1 MTSDVDDDF
10 ELHMNT
16 NCALAND
23 LAGILAIGGSDA
35 SDASQS
41 VEFWSAEQGSCV
53 LSDYPREMRDGT
65 VDLVSGRLVACH
77 ETWYEQTCEIY
88 KEGSWQHLQNT
99 TERRSAH
106 SSVTTEE
113 EEERVLLIGGKS
125 SNSTEWIPAVE
136 EGSVVQQPGPFAV
149 RHGYSH
155 CTIQLSDGFLVVTGG
170 LNTEPFVTQ
179 YHLDGGN
186 DWVLTPLGQPR
197 RSHACGVFRDADDQQ
212 VSF

>member
-1 MTSDVDDDF
+1 MQQCSEETTA
-10 ELHMNT
+10 H
-16 NCALAND
+16 
-23 LAGILAIGGSDA
+23 I
-35 SDASQS
+35 
-41 VEFWSAEQGSCV
+41 SA
-53 LSDYPREMRDGT
+53 
-65 VDLVSGRLVACH
+65 
-77 ETWYEQTCEIY
+77 
-88 KEGSWQHLQNT
+88 
-99 TERRSAH
+99 
-106 SSVTTEE
+106 TTEE
-113 EEERVLLIGGKS
+113 DERVLLIGGKS

-186 DWVLTPLGQPR
+186 DWVLTPLGQPQ

>member
-1 MTSDVDDDF
+1 MHIAMQQCSEEPT
-10 ELHMNT
+10 
-16 NCALAND
+16 
-23 LAGILAIGGSDA
+23 
-35 SDASQS
+35 
-41 VEFWSAEQGSCV
+41 
-53 LSDYPREMRDGT
+53 
-65 VDLVSGRLVACH
+65 
-77 ETWYEQTCEIY
+77 
-88 KEGSWQHLQNT
+88 
-99 TERRSAH
+99 AH
-106 SSVTTEE
+106 SDNE
-113 EEERVLLIGGKS
+113 GGEDSPRRGKY
-125 SNSTEWIPAVE
+125 SNSTEWIRAVE

-170 LNTEPFVTQ
+170 LNTEPYVTQ